1 MDKKTLVMDKKTLV
15 MDKKT
20 LVMDK
25 KTLVMD
31 NKTLAMDKKKYQ
43 HKETELQIMCVRW
56 FGYQYPYLKTL
67 LYHPK
72 NEGTANGRVQGA
84 IGKAEGVVA
93 GVADLI
99 LQVPAWDHTCLA
111 IEMKTKAGKQSY
123 QQKVF
128 QAYLENAGGKYII
141 CRSFDDFVEMVGRY
155 LHGMNAGTVQRLKKV
170 HAALQQTET
179 DMEKKKLQRIVG
191 KK

>member
-1 MDKKTLVMDKKTLV
+1 MPKIHHRESD
-15 MDKKT
+15 
-20 LVMDK
+20 
-25 KTLVMD
+25 
-31 NKTLAMDKKKYQ
+31 
-43 HKETELQIMCVRW
+43 LQIRCVKW
-56 FGYQYPYLKTL
+56 FRITYPEFAFL
-67 LYHPK
+67 LEHPH
-72 NEGTANGRVQGA
+72 NEGNGFNRLQQIIAN
-84 IGKAEGVVA
+84 AEGVTK

-99 LQVPAWDHTCLA
+99 LHVPTQDFFSLA

-128 QAYLENAGGKYII
+128 QRYLEGAGGKYVI
-141 CRSFDDFVEMVGRY
+141 CRSFDDFVEMVGHY

>member
-1 MDKKTLVMDKKTLV
+1 MDKTKIIIMSDKSDESSKS
-15 MDKKT
+15 DKSG
-20 LVMDK
+20 DK
-25 KTLVMD
+25 GKDEARTAVVS
-31 NKTLAMDKKKYQ
+31 KKKNQ

-56 FGYQYPYLKTL
+56 FNYQYPYLKML

-72 NEGTANGRVQGA
+72 NEGTAGGRVQGA

-99 LQVPAWDHTCLA
+99 LQVPAWDHTCMA
-111 IEMKTKAGKQSY
+111 IEMKTKTGKQSY

-128 QAYLENAGGKYII
+128 QRYLEGAGGKYVI
-141 CRSFDDFVEMVGRY
+141 CRSFDDFVEMVGHY
-155 LHGMNAGTVQRLKKV
+155 LHGMSTGTAQRLKRL
-170 HAALQQTET
+170 HAVLQLAET
-179 DMEKKKLQRIVG
+179 DMEKKKLQRIIA

>member
-1 MDKKTLVMDKKTLV
+1 MDKIKIIIMSDKSDESSKS
-15 MDKKT
+15 DKSG
-20 LVMDK
+20 DK
-25 KTLVMD
+25 GKDEARAAVVS
-31 NKTLAMDKKKYQ
+31 KKKNQ

-72 NEGTANGRVQGA
+72 NEGAANGRVQGA

-99 LQVPAWDHTCLA
+99 LQVPAWDHTCMA
-111 IEMKTKAGKQSY
+111 IEMKTKTGKQSY
-123 QQKVF
+123 QQQVF
-128 QAYLENAGGKYII
+128 QKYLEGAGGKYVI
-141 CRSFDDFVEMVGRY
+141 CRNFDDFAETVGHY
-155 LHGMNAGTVQRLKKV
+155 LHGMNADTVQRLKRLNAV
-170 HAALQQTET
+170 LQLAET
-179 DMEKKKLQRIVG
+179 DMERKKFQRKID

>member
-1 MDKKTLVMDKKTLV
+1 MDKSVLQNKKH
-15 MDKKT
+15 
-20 LVMDK
+20 
-25 KTLVMD
+25 
-31 NKTLAMDKKKYQ
+31 Q

-56 FGYQYPYLKTL
+56 FGYQYPYLKSL

-99 LQVPAWDHTCLA
+99 LQVPAWDHTCMA
-111 IEMKTKAGKQSY
+111 IEMKTKTGKQSY

-128 QAYLENAGGKYII
+128 QKYLEGAGGKYVI
-141 CRSFDDFVEMVGRY
+141 CRSFDDFVEMVGHY
-155 LHGMNAGTVQRLKKV
+155 IHGMNADTELRLKRLNAV
-170 HAALQQTET
+170 LQLAET
-179 DMEKKKLQRIVG
+179 DMERKKFQRKAG